1 MEKLLLAAG
10 FLLPEERITEVKKQ
24 ESLMNAIEIAGLY
37 KQFSGKRMTTVDALK
52 GLDLMIAAGE
62 VFGFLGPNGA
72 GKSTTIKLVMGLL
85 RPTSGTARIM
95 GMDAGHAES
104 RRHVG
109 YLPENPAFYEY
120 LSAEEYIAF
129 VGSHFRM
136 DGKLLA
142 QRSEEVLKRLDLWEA
157 RKRPMRGY
165 SKGMVQRV
173 GLAQTLVHD
182 PDVYIF
188 DEPMSGLDPIGRAL
202 VKDIILDLKRRGK
215 CVFFST
221 HITDDVEK
229 VCDRVGVIVKGNLVA
244 LDRVENIL
252 RSGVEGYVI
261 HLQLPGTDGVTFAGF
276 EALRCSNLVSEFY
289 VPCSAF
295 NAFMGNVNASG
306 IEVVLVETKRRDLE
320 DFFLTLVKN
329 NPGA

>member
-1 MEKLLLAAG
+1 
-10 FLLPEERITEVKKQ
+10 
-24 ESLMNAIEIAGLY
+24 MNAIEITGLC
-37 KQFSGKRMTTVDALK
+37 KQFSGKRMTKVDALK
-52 GLDLMIAAGE
+52 GLDLTIEAGE

-85 RPTSGTARIM
+85 RPTSGTATLM
-95 GMDAGHAES
+95 GMDASLAES

-109 YLPENPAFYEY
+109 YLPENPAFYDY

-129 VGSHFRM
+129 VGSQFRM
-136 DGKLLA
+136 GAALLA
-142 QRSEEVLKRLDLWEA
+142 QRSEEVLQRLDLWEA

-173 GLAQTLVHD
+173 GVAQALVHD
-182 PDVYIF
+182 PEVYIL

-202 VKDIILDLKRRGK
+202 VKDIILDLKKRGK

-229 VCDRVGVIVKGNLVA
+229 VCDRVGVIVKGSLVA

-261 HLQLPGTDGVTFAGF
+261 HLQLPETESLSFAGI
-276 EALRCSNLVSEFY
+276 EALRRTNSVSEFY

-295 NAFMGNVNASG
+295 NAFMGEVNSTG
-306 IEVVLVETKRRDLE
+306 TDVVLVETKRRDLE
-320 DFFLTLVKN
+320 DFFLSLVKN
-329 NPGA
+329 DLAS